1 MSPLWTHSLL
11 TRHAGSAPPGP
22 IRTVSGEKLILKLF
36 RNEVVPVRSSA
47 LRSKGNDRKTKCV
60 PKCRNTH
67 HSGQIPFSS
76 GRNTLLGSIR
86 GETVK
91 QSPAEAARQAG
102 RLVSGGGGGTTTH
115 KKKKSLEFLWGAGR
129 ISWFLQQQQTGLQR
143 SDDFLPCAPPALQLT
158 DLEQWSWA
166 GRR

>member
-11 TRHAGSAPPGP
+11 TRHAGSAPPRP
-22 IRTVSGEKLILKLF
+22 IRTVPKEKLILKLF
-36 RNEVVPVRSSA
+36 RNEVVPVSRLHRRSSA
-47 LRSKGNDRKTKCV
+47 LRSRGNDRKTKCV

-76 GRNTLLGSIR
+76 GRNTLWGSIR

-102 RLVSGGGGGTTTH
+102 RLLSGGGGGTTT
-115 KKKKSLEFLWGAGR
+115 KKNPRNFCEELEGYPDSCNSNKLDYSSQMTSF
-129 ISWFLQQQQTGLQR
+129 
-143 SDDFLPCAPPALQLT
+143 PALFQPC
-158 DLEQWSWA
+158 S
-166 GRR
+166 